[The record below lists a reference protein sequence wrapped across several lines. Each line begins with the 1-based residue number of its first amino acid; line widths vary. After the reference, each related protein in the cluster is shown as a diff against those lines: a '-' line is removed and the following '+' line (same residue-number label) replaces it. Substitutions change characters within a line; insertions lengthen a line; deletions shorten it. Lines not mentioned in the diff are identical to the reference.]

1 MASLTPVI
9 VTSWLDPPLQTDF
22 QLGASV
28 TWHATFRDRMTQQ
41 YVDPDIVNF
50 IYSSPVQIPTT
61 TLVYGASSIVRDQ
74 LGAYRYD
81 LPLTVVGR
89 WILTIAPQGNPGAV
103 GIGNSSLEIQCH
115 GTGQ

>member
-50 IYSSPVQIPTT
+50 VYSSPTQIATT
-61 TLVYGASSIVRDQ
+61 TVTYPASIVRDQ
-74 LGAYRYD
+74 VGAYRLD
-81 LPLTVVGR
+81 LALTVVGR